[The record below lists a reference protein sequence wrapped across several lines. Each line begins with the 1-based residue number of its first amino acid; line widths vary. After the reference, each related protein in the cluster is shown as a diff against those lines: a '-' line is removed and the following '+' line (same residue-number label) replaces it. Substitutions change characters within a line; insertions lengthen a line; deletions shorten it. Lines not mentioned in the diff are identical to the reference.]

1 MKKDIKTMIVE
12 IENYIGKEHYE
23 NIMKVLTENYIP
35 KEEVKKV
42 VEEVEV
48 IRSMI
53 QWDSADEQVYLNG
66 DLEDMRYKLD
76 DLYNSLKKLL
86 EQK

>member
-1 MKKDIKTMIVE
+1 MKARVCNLLLDLANTNIEDAINYVE
-12 IENYIGKEHYE
+12 N
-23 NIMKVLTENYIP
+23 NFIP